1 MGWVYNLHR
10 SDPNSEIPRVIT
22 ICLVFSTSA
31 LLAICLRFY
40 VRISTNRT
48 PWVDDYAA
56 LASSIFAAAYAAI
69 AVVQTRWGQGL
80 SAAYFPEENVIQFS
94 KVQYFGGPVYCLAL
108 LGFKV
113 ALLTSYLRIAGVV
126 KLYRKVI
133 IAAIVVCVINQLIF
147 AVIISVSCIPVSLLF
162 LFVLRDSNQPQVAK
176 QWNSSIKGTC
186 IDAIPFYF
194 ALAGTSIGLDLIII
208 ALPLPVLWRLQLR
221 LKQKL
226 ILAALFALGF
236 FVTIIQII
244 RIFTVKDLKT
254 YTDSKNIVIWSC
266 IEVSLGVIVSC
277 IPTYGPLFKA
287 FASTVNSYR
296 NNDTSRSYQLGSV
309 HPTSKS
315 AASRRRR
322 SNFELISESEG
333 AQITVVVS
341 ANGDRTNYGTQSH
354 GGDSEEHILF
364 PSGKH

>member
-1 MGWVYNLHR
+1 MGWVYNLYGE
-10 SDPNSEIPRVIT
+10 DPHSEIPRVIA
-22 ICLVFSTSA
+22 ICLVFSISA
-31 LLAICLRFY
+31 LLAIGLRFY
-40 VRISTNRT
+40 VRLSTNRT
-48 PWVDDYAA
+48 PWVDDYSA
-56 LASSIFAAAYAAI
+56 LASSIFALAYAGI

-80 SAAYFPEENVIQFS
+80 SATYFPEENVIPFS
-94 KVQYFGGPVYCLAL
+94 KIQYVGGPIYCLAL

-133 IAAIVVCVINQLIF
+133 LSAIVVCVINQLVF
-147 AVIISVSCIPVSLLF
+147 AVIISVSCIPV
-162 LFVLRDSNQPQVAK
+162 AK
-176 QWNSSIKGTC
+176 QWDSSIEGKC
-186 IDAIPFYF
+186 IDTIPFYF
-194 ALAGTSIGLDLIII
+194 ALAGTSIGLDLVII

-221 LKQKL
+221 LKQKI
-226 ILAALFALGF
+226 ILAGLFALGF

-296 NNDTSRSYQLGSV
+296 NNDTSRSYQLGSIR
-309 HPTSKS
+309 PTTKS
-315 AASRRRR
+315 TSSRRR
-322 SNFELISESEG
+322 SNFGLISESHG

-341 ANGDRTNYGTQSH
+341 ANGDRTNYRMQSH
-354 GGDSEEHILF
+354 GGDSEEHILS
-364 PSGKH
+364 PTGKQL

>member
-1 MGWVYNLHR
+1 M
-10 SDPNSEIPRVIT
+10 
-22 ICLVFSTSA
+22 
-31 LLAICLRFY
+31 
-40 VRISTNRT
+40 
-48 PWVDDYAA
+48 
-56 LASSIFAAAYAAI
+56 
-69 AVVQTRWGQGL
+69 
-80 SAAYFPEENVIQFS
+80 
-94 KVQYFGGPVYCLAL
+94 
-108 LGFKV
+108 
-113 ALLTSYLRIAGVV
+113 TSYLRIAGVV

-162 LFVLRDSNQPQVAK
+162 LFVLRDSNQLQVAK

-186 IDAIPFYF
+186 IDVIPFYF

-266 IEVSLGVIVSC
+266 IEVSLGVRKYC
-277 IPTYGPLFKA
+277 
-287 FASTVNSYR
+287 
-296 NNDTSRSYQLGSV
+296 SRMGIIHRQ
-309 HPTSKS
+309 
-315 AASRRRR
+315 
-322 SNFELISESEG
+322 
-333 AQITVVVS
+333 
-341 ANGDRTNYGTQSH
+341 TN
-354 GGDSEEHILF
+354 
-364 PSGKH
+364 

>member
-1 MGWVYNLHR
+1 MGWVYNLHGE
-10 SDPNSEIPRVIT
+10 DPHSEISRVIA
-22 ICLVFSTSA
+22 ICLVFSISA
-31 LLAICLRFY
+31 LLAIILRFY
-40 VRISTNRT
+40 VRLSTNRT

-56 LASSIFAAAYAAI
+56 LASSIFALAYAGI

-80 SAAYFPEENVIQFS
+80 SAAYFPKENVIPFS
-94 KVQYFGGPVYCLAL
+94 KVQYVGGPVYCLAL

-133 IAAIVVCVINQLIF
+133 IAAIVVCAINQLIF
-147 AVIISVSCIPVSLLF
+147 TVIISVSCIPV
-162 LFVLRDSNQPQVAK
+162 AK
-176 QWNSSIKGTC
+176 QWDSSIKGKC
-186 IDAIPFYF
+186 IDTIPFYF
-194 ALAGTSIGLDLIII
+194 ALAGTSIGLDLVII

-221 LKQKL
+221 LKQKV
-226 ILAALFALGF
+226 ILAGLFALGF
-236 FVTIIQII
+236 FVTVIQII

-296 NNDTSRSYQLGSV
+296 NNDTSRSYQLGSI
-309 HPTSKS
+309 HPTTKS
-315 AASRRRR
+315 AASRKR

-341 ANGDRTNYGTQSH
+341 ADGGRKNYRTQSH
-354 GGDSEEHILF
+354 GGDSEEHILS
-364 PSGKH
+364 PTGKI